1 MEHRTFVRDHRPYDV
16 PERLEDLAGP
26 AGGVVDVPHE
36 VLWAPGG
43 PGRDLDDAAVRRMV
57 YVAVVAEGT
66 RADQATLLNR
76 DLLVTDWP
84 RLMIPRRARELW
96 EARFPEL
103 AGGEAAA
110 TSAEPVAAHR

>member
-1 MEHRTFVRDHRPYDV
+1 MEQRTFFRDHRPYDS

-43 PGRDLDDAAVRRMV
+43 PARDLDDAAVRRMV
-57 YVAVVAEGT
+57 YVAVIAEGT
-66 RADQATLLNR
+66 RADQAALLNR
-76 DLLVTDWP
+76 DLLVEDWP

-103 AGGEAAA
+103 TSTEPAA
-110 TSAEPVAAHR
+110 PVGAHR